1 VIACSYVRLLNTIYP
16 HCRASRLAQIPLPE
30 RQGTRGNLPGANLTA
45 NATAGNSTAPAG
57 SGTGANC
64 TDPSLLINT
73 MTTFCK

>member
-1 VIACSYVRLLNTIYP
+1 MQLCT
-16 HCRASRLAQIPLPE
+16 LAEYHLPAL
-30 RQGTRGNLPGANLTA
+30 QGIRGDLPGANLTA